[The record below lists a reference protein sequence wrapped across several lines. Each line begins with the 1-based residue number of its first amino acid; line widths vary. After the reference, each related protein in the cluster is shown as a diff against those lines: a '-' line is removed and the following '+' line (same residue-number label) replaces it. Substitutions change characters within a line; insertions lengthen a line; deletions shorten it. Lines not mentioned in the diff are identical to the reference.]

1 MLPAFSATGSA
12 SYRKPRTGKK
22 IKPSK
27 GGYIKNSCRV
37 RGKGTERKLGQAEAM
52 GQEQCHLHE
61 PKRPADE
68 YTQSRLI
75 ADFCSQFRLSEL
87 ACSGCHVG
95 GVGMLPKHASEA
107 IKTGERGVL
116 LERLKSSVTCDSE
129 HPELSNLRS
138 FKKSDRTALKKSSG
152 AEVKTSWWWPVQ
164 TAKSEVRGNFGW
176 QRWKS
181 GKVAGS
187 GRRMLP
193 LHIGLAT

>member
-1 MLPAFSATGSA
+1 M
-12 SYRKPRTGKK
+12 
-22 IKPSK
+22 
-27 GGYIKNSCRV
+27 
-37 RGKGTERKLGQAEAM
+37 
-52 GQEQCHLHE
+52 
-61 PKRPADE
+61 
-68 YTQSRLI
+68 
-75 ADFCSQFRLSEL
+75 
-87 ACSGCHVG
+87 
-95 GVGMLPKHASEA
+95 SEA

-129 HPELSNLRS
+129 YPELSNLRS

-164 TAKSEVRGNFGW
+164 TAKSEGRGNFGW

-193 LHIGLAT
+193 LHRSGNLILTPGSHLKVEGKGRLHKVVL

>member
-1 MLPAFSATGSA
+1 
-12 SYRKPRTGKK
+12 
-22 IKPSK
+22 
-27 GGYIKNSCRV
+27 
-37 RGKGTERKLGQAEAM
+37 
-52 GQEQCHLHE
+52 
-61 PKRPADE
+61 
-68 YTQSRLI
+68 
-75 ADFCSQFRLSEL
+75 
-87 ACSGCHVG
+87 
-95 GVGMLPKHASEA
+95 MLPKHASEA

-138 FKKSDRTALKKSSG
+138 FKKSDRAALKKSSG

-164 TAKSEVRGNFGW
+164 TAKSEGRGNFGL

-193 LHIGLAT
+193 LHTGLAT